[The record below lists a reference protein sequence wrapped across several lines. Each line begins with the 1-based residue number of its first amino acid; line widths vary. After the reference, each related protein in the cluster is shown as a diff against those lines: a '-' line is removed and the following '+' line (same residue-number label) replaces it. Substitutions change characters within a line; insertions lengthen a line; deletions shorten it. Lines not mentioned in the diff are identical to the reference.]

1 MAVVQE
7 GYLYAQSHEWVAVT
21 GDLAK
26 IGITDYAQSQLG
38 DLVYAEA
45 TPAGRTVKAGQAVG
59 VIESVKVASDI
70 YSPVSGEIVEVNPS
84 ISQNPENINSDPYGS
99 WFVVLRLA
107 DPAELDGLLDAAAY
121 AAFCEAQA

>member
-1 MAVVQE
+1 MAVVRE
-7 GYLYAQSHEWVAVT
+7 GLYYAQSHEWVEVT

-26 IGITDYAQSQLG
+26 IGITDYAQHQLG

-70 YSPVSGEIVEVNPS
+70 YSPVSGEIIEVNPS
-84 ISQNPENINSDPYGS
+84 ISQNPENINTDPYGS

-107 DPAELDGLLDAAAY
+107 DPAELAGLLDAAAY
-121 AAFCEAQA
+121 TAYCEAQA